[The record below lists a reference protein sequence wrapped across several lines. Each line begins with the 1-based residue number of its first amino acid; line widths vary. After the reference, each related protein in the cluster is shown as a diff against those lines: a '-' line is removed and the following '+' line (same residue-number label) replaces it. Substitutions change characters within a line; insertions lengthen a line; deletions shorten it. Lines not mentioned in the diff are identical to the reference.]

1 MSELHD
7 RMGSTARGQMAWLE
21 AGAGWPVI
29 LIHGFPFRAEMWR
42 PQLEHVPSGA
52 RFIAPDL
59 RGFGGTPLGPLSDEP
74 PSMNTYALD
83 VFALMDSLKID
94 AATIAGFSM
103 GGYVAFAM
111 HRLAPRRFNGI
122 VLADTRSPADTPQG
136 REGRVQMR
144 KALAGKGPSAVS
156 SAMLP
161 KLLSPNADAATVELV
176 RDMIDTAAA
185 PAIDAAIV
193 AMMERPDST
202 PDLQS
207 IGVPALV
214 LVGSDDVITPV
225 TDAEAMRIGLPRA
238 TLTVIPNAG
247 HLANLEQPET
257 FNRVLADHLLAHL

>member
-1 MSELHD
+1 MIAKTLD
-7 RMGSTARGQMAWLE
+7 TARGPIAVLE

-29 LIHGFPFRAEMWR
+29 LVHGFPLRAEMWR
-42 PQLEHVPSGA
+42 PQLEQVPPGA

-59 RGFGGTPLGPLSDEP
+59 AGFGGTPLGSLSGDP
-74 PSMNTYALD
+74 PSMDHYALD
-83 VFALMDSLKID
+83 VFALMDSLQID

-103 GGYVAFAM
+103 GGYVTFAM
-111 HRLAPRRFNGI
+111 QRLAPRRFNGI
-122 VLADTRSPADTPQG
+122 VLADTRSSADTPQG
-136 REGRVQMR
+136 REARAQMR
-144 KALAGKGPSAVS
+144 KALAEKGPSSVS
-156 SAMLP
+156 AAMLP
-161 KLLSPNADAATVELV
+161 KLLSPNAGAGTIELV
-176 RDMIDTAAA
+176 RDMIETAAA

-202 PDLQS
+202 PDLPS

-225 TDAEAMRIGLPRA
+225 ADAEAMRLGLPRA
-238 TLTVIPNAG
+238 NLTVIPNAG